1 MSKSQKVVW
10 TKGMFLMPQH
20 FQAQDSYFE
29 EALHFRSGISNFANW
44 GVSRLGVDEASLVNG
59 FVTLRHCEGIFPD
72 GLSFQAPLVDELPQG
87 RQVDDFYSENRGK
100 HLDVYLAV
108 RQMRPSTQNYKV
120 SSDEH
125 AQGGSFRYTAEATT
139 VVDATLGSDEKT
151 IQLAKKSLRLLFEG
165 ETLEG
170 FTTIRIARITRGPA
184 GTFVLA
190 EEFIPPLLDIV
201 ASNYL
206 MMLSKR
212 MTELM
217 VAKTTARSL
226 SRRQKT
232 GDLADFTNSE
242 AADFWFLHTLNT
254 HYPVLRHIYAVRRG
268 HPEVLYRA
276 MLSLA
281 GALTTFALNQS
292 VSDLPDYDHSALGES
307 FTELDARIRTL
318 IGFGQQEKYIA
329 APFVTT
335 RPFVWTATLS
345 DERHLNSSQVLISV
359 SSSNPALEI
368 ISKFQK
374 FARAAAPEDINRIIR
389 SQLTGVGISYVP
401 SPPNAL
407 PKNLSCHYF
416 SLETT
421 DGLWEQ
427 VVKSRTISVFV
438 PGEISDPKMELL
450 TVIG

>member
-29 EALHFRSGISNFANW
+29 QTLHFRSGISNFANW

-72 GLSFQAPLVDELPQG
+72 GLGFQAPLVDELPHG
-87 RQVDDFYSENRGK
+87 RQVDDFYSENKGK
-100 HLDVYLAV
+100 HLDVYLAI
-108 RQMRPSTQNYKV
+108 RETRPSAQNYRP
-120 SSDEH
+120 SSYDQ
-125 AQGGSFRYTAEATT
+125 AKDSSFRYTAEAAT

-151 IQLAKKSLRLLFEG
+151 IQLAKKALRLLFEG
-165 ETLEG
+165 ENLDG
-170 FTTIRIARITRGPA
+170 FTTIRVARITRGQA
-184 GTFVLA
+184 GTFVLV
-190 EEFIPPLLDIV
+190 EEFIPPLLDIA

-212 MTELM
+212 LTELM
-217 VAKTTARSL
+217 IAKTTSRSM

-254 HYPVLRHIYAVRRG
+254 HYPALRHIYAVRRG

-292 VSDLPDYDHSALGES
+292 VSDLPDYDHNALGES
-307 FTELDARIRTL
+307 FTALDARIRKL

-329 APFVTT
+329 VPFAPTGK
-335 RPFVWTATLS
+335 FVWTATLS
-345 DERHLNSSQVLISV
+345 DERHLSSSQFLISV
-359 SSSNPALEI
+359 SSSIPTLDL

-374 FARAAAPEDINRIIR
+374 LARTASPDDIDRIIR
-389 SQLTGVGISYVP
+389 SSLTGVGLRHVP
-401 SPPNAL
+401 SPPNAV
-407 PKNLSCHYF
+407 PHNLSCHYF
-416 SLETT
+416 ALETT
-421 DGLWEQ
+421 HDLWDQ
-427 VVKSRTISVFV
+427 VIRSRALSVFV
-438 PGEISDPKMELL
+438 PVEISDPKMELL
-450 TVIG
+450 TVIA